1 MAMPFKFR
9 TSQDTFVADR
19 LECAEVVFDAIYY
32 NNIWDSKNIP
42 FVCAVCISI
51 ILFSCYFIYLK
62 SSSMLTASKRCM
74 PLPVFKFIIQPFV
87 QMIGGFIHPGKPMAS
102 MYFVL
107 FSYNMSKAILWWRW
121 LCWILIR
128 YHITLRHSGAAVAAR
143 PKICPV

>member
-51 ILFSCYFIYLK
+51 ILFMLLLYL
-62 SSSMLTASKRCM
+62 SQELFYVNGFGTLYAITSL
-74 PLPVFKFIIQPFV
+74 KFIIQPFV

-128 YHITLRHSGAAVAAR
+128 YHITLRHSGTAVAAR
-143 PKICPV
+143 PKIFPV

>member
-51 ILFSCYFIYLK
+51 ILFMLLLYL
-62 SSSMLTASKRCM
+62 SQELFYVNGFGTLYAITSL
-74 PLPVFKFIIQPFV
+74 KFIIQLFV

-107 FSYNMSKAILWWRW
+107 QY
-121 LCWILIR
+121 
-128 YHITLRHSGAAVAAR
+128 V
-143 PKICPV
+143 